1 VAVLETTG
9 ARTLTAPGAAS
20 VALWLEAWLRGGA
33 GADDLLAVL
42 ASAAPDTPV
51 VMAQGQ
57 GNRPLEALLRDLRA
71 LDVVAA
77 WPLLPRAGSAIGW
90 PRDLA
95 GPPVPAVLLV
105 GPQPVAAAS
114 PEVAGLHPDARGVL
128 QATLHGW
135 AVQPCATPLAPL
147 LAQGLSPRAGA
158 RRFTELLDTAA
169 RDLARLGLERPPTGT
184 TASRWGRALVE
195 LPASTEPAL
204 GALLHRIATVLDALE
219 LALGDD
225 GAAVTAAEARARAS
239 GLHRLHGELV
249 DLVTAVAVGV
259 SMTAPGLQP

>member
-20 VALWLEAWLRGGA
+20 VALWLEAWVRGGA

-42 ASAAPDTPV
+42 ARAAPDTPV
-51 VMAQGQ
+51 VMAQAQ
-57 GNRPLEALLRDLRA
+57 GNLPLEALLRTLRT

-90 PRDLA
+90 PRDL
-95 GPPVPAVLLV
+95 GPPMPAVLLV
-105 GPQPVAAAS
+105 GRQPAPAAS
-114 PEVAGLHPDARGVL
+114 PEGTGPTLDARGVL

-135 AVQPCATPLAPL
+135 AVQPGAAPLAPL

-158 RRFTELLDTAA
+158 RRFADLLDTAA
-169 RDLARLGLERPPTGT
+169 RDLASLGLERAPTRS
-184 TASRWGRALVE
+184 ADSRWGRALMD
-195 LPASTEPAL
+195 LPASTDPAL

-219 LALGDD
+219 LAVGDD

-239 GLHRLHGELV
+239 ALHRLHGELV

-259 SMTAPGLQP
+259 SMAAPGQQP